1 MLMIEDHVKIIFL
14 AC

>member
-1 MLMIEDHVKIIFL
+1 MIEDHVKIIFL